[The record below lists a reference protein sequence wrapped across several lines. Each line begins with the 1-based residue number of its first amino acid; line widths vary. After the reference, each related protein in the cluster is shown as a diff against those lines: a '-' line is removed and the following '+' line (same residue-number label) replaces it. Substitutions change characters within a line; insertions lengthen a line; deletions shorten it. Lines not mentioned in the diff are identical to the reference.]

1 VAWVVFD
8 YGGVLCAPPSA
19 TAKDALAGLIGVA
32 SADLWPAYWQH
43 RPPYVD
49 GRAGDIDYW
58 HAVCRQLG
66 RPPADAEL
74 VRRLVELDVRA
85 WSEVDQRVLG
95 VVRDLAADGTDL
107 AILSNAPGCLA
118 RFVDRQSWAELF
130 RWRCFSVDLGMAKP
144 DPAIFEG
151 LCELLGARPD
161 EVLFVDDRIANVR
174 AAQGIGVEALLFTG
188 ADGLRDQVAAFRRR

>member
-8 YGGVLCAPPSA
+8 YGGVLCALPSA
-19 TAKDALAGLIGVA
+19 AAKDALAGLIGVA

-58 HAVCRQLG
+58 HAVCRQLD
-66 RPPADAEL
+66 RPPPDAAL
-74 VRRLVELDVRA
+74 VGRLVELDVRG
-85 WSEVDQRVLG
+85 WSQVDQGTLG
-95 VVRDLAADGTDL
+95 LVRELAADGTDL
-107 AILSNAPGCLA
+107 AILSNAPECLA
-118 RFVDRQSWAELF
+118 RFVDRQSWADLF

-144 DPAIFEG
+144 DPAIFAG
-151 LCELLGARPD
+151 LCEVLDASPAD
-161 EVLFVDDRIANVR
+161 VLFVDDRIANVR
-174 AAQGIGVEALLFTG
+174 AAQGFGVEAALFTG

>member
-1 VAWVVFD
+1 MAWVVLD

-19 TAKDALAGLIGVA
+19 AAKDALAGLIGVA
-32 SADLWPAYWQH
+32 SVELWPAYWQH

-49 GRAGDIDYW
+49 GRAGDLDYW

-74 VRRLVELDVRA
+74 VDRLVELDVRA
-85 WSEVDQRVLG
+85 WSRVDHSVLDL
-95 VVRDLAADGTDL
+95 VRDLAAAGTHL

-118 RFVDRQSWAELF
+118 RFVDRQSWAKEF

-144 DPAIFEG
+144 DPAIFAG
-151 LCELLGARPD
+151 LCEVLGARPTD
-161 EVLFVDDRIANVR
+161 VFFVDDRIANVR
-174 AAQGIGVEALLFTG
+174 AAQGFGIEAALFTG